1 MDPKIWGPSGWLFL
15 HTITF
20 NYPTNPTEEDK
31 KNYKLFFESLKN
43 VIPCPICSEHYKEN
57 LKKIPIKLNSK
68 DELIEWLFDIHN
80 SVNKFKGE
88 KVYTHEDLYDIYYDM
103 YKSKKLKDQDKYKEY
118 SKYGLLVIIVILLIL
133 FIRKM

>member
-68 DELIEWLFDIHN
+68 DENNPINTDSNPPSMESLTI
-80 SVNKFKGE
+80 
-88 KVYTHEDLYDIYYDM
+88 
-103 YKSKKLKDQDKYKEY
+103 
-118 SKYGLLVIIVILLIL
+118 
-133 FIRKM
+133 

>member
-15 HTITF
+15 HTVTF
-20 NYPTNPTEEDK
+20 NYPTNPSEEDK
-31 KNYKLFFESLKN
+31 KNYKEFFDSLKN

-57 LKKIPIKLNSK
+57 IKNNPIKLNSK

-88 KVYTHEDLYDIYYDM
+88 KVYTHEELYDIYYDM
-103 YKSKKLKDQDKYKEY
+103 FKSKKLKGQDKLKEY
-118 SKYGLLVIIVILLIL
+118 SKYALLVVIMILLIL